1 MELASVSTNVITK
14 SNIST
19 STNLLTMS
27 TSWIQLEAHL
37 PWHTASYVW
46 EVMVKANGSTT
57 AYSLDG
63 IPTVTINNPPDCL
76 QQNNVYYMKSTTSS
90 YVSPKI
96 YSFHTT
102 VANADADIKID
113 FVAGEMGTGTSFNL
127 IFIRKNYTGGL
138 PNSGS
143 QKLNRFIAEPL
154 GEMACCFPET
164 FSNMTEASFYF
175 APTGETVVCKRSS
188 IVQGGTTIYLSP
200 YGRPYGGTS
209 GIYSFALGI
218 DTFSASLVVSWGNWA
233 SMTTHTIPLT
243 ITGTYTCSFDSPAP
257 YAGFGSGTITFQT
270 PMTIPD
276 VRLYMPDAYLFVATG
291 HHISV
296 GTINTTL
303 TYDTSSG
310 CWVSEVLN
318 HYNIPGRIYFSAP
331 IVPRDFGN
339 AGDWNFVMK
348 NETIYPY
355 ALTWNDYAYADS
367 IETRVDLWKA
377 SSGGYRYLV
386 DGLFWTV
393 NNITG
398 GQDYVPLPNPR
409 VHMAESSRT
418 TTLGGYN
425 GTEVFY
431 KMKVVESDGVTIDT
445 ALTNQIAALPNGT
458 PLVFVYGAMAISYSY
473 YQRAIKS
480 RFTAFTNYDS
490 GLYTYPPFKGLFK
503 DDLRTSTF
511 WQGADRFVIR
521 SDSNDCYMTS
531 LPPL

>member
-37 PWHTASYVW
+37 AWHTASYVW

-63 IPTVTINNPPDCL
+63 IPTVTFNNPPDCL
-76 QQNNVYYMKSTTSS
+76 QQNTVYYLKSTTSS
-90 YVSPKI
+90 FTSPKI

-113 FVAGEMGTGTSFNL
+113 FVAGEMGTGSTFSL
-127 IFIRKNYTGGL
+127 IFIRKNYNQNVPHGG
-138 PNSGS
+138 SV
-143 QKLNRFIAEPL
+143 KLNRFIAEPL
-154 GEMACCFPET
+154 GEMACCYPDT

-188 IVQGGTTIYLSP
+188 ITGFGTTFYLRPFGIP
-200 YGRPYGGTS
+200 YNGTS
-209 GIYSFALGI
+209 GIYSFSVGAGGI
-218 DTFSASLVVSWGNWA
+218 IVNWKEWFGYWA
-233 SMTTHTIPLT
+233 DMTHTIPAT
-243 ITGTYTCSFDSPAP
+243 VTGTYECSYVSPAP
-257 YAGFGSGTITFQT
+257 HADFGSGTITFQT

-296 GTINTTL
+296 GTIDTTL
-303 TYDTSSG
+303 TYDTGTG

-318 HYNIPGRIYFSAP
+318 HYNIPGRIYFSAN

-348 NETIYPY
+348 NEHIYPY
-355 ALTWNDYAYADS
+355 ALTWNDYAYVDS
-367 IETRVDLWKA
+367 IDMRVDFYGQKTGAKSL
-377 SSGGYRYLV
+377 YDTNPIV
-386 DGLFWTV
+386 V
-393 NNITG
+393 NGTFFTA
-398 GQDYVPLPNPR
+398 YLPNPR

-431 KMKVVESDGVTIDT
+431 KMKVMESDGLTTDW

-458 PLVFVYGAMAISYSY
+458 PLVFVYGPMAISYSY

-480 RFTAFTNYDS
+480 RFTAFTTGDS
-490 GLYTYPPFKGLFK
+490 GPFTYPPFKGLFK

-531 LPPL
+531 LPALP

>member
-1 MELASVSTNVITK
+1 MEVASVSTNVITK

-154 GEMACCFPET
+154 GEMACCFPDT
-164 FSNMTEASFYF
+164 FSAMTEATFYF
-175 APTGETVVCKRSS
+175 APTGETVTMNFTDTSS
-188 IVQGGTTIYLSP
+188 YAYSGLTDPVP
-200 YGRPYGGTS
+200 YRAKS
-209 GIYSFALGI
+209 GIYQLLLSKTFLQIRWADIYGNSVFASQP
-218 DTFSASLVVSWGNWA
+218 FA
-233 SMTTHTIPLT
+233 
-243 ITGTYTCSFDSPAP
+243 ITGLYQGTLSPCIAYP
-257 YAGFGSGTITFQT
+257 EFVSAVVTFQT
-270 PMTIPD
+270 PLVIPD
-276 VRLYMPDAYLFVATG
+276 VRLYMPNAYLFVATG

-296 GTINTTL
+296 GNLEITL
-303 TYDTSSG
+303 TYDTGSG
-310 CWVSEVLN
+310 CWVSGVLN
-318 HYNIPGRIYFSAP
+318 YYNILGRIYFS
-331 IVPRDFGN
+331 VEMLPRDFGN
-339 AGDWNFVMK
+339 VGDWWFSFKENHIPEEF
-348 NETIYPY
+348 
-355 ALTWNDYAYADS
+355 ALSSYQEMNTDFWPLAVELGTEPKAITW
-367 IETRVDLWKA
+367 RGA
-377 SSGGYRYLV
+377 SPILQ
-386 DGLFWTV
+386 L
-393 NNITG
+393 
-398 GQDYVPLPNPR
+398 LPNSR
-409 VHMAESSRT
+409 VHFSIPSYLQNGNLLYT
-418 TTLGGYN
+418 YKVYN
-425 GTEVFY
+425 P
-431 KMKVVESDGVTIDT
+431 DGSVDSV
-445 ALTNQIAALPNGT
+445 LTNQVDSLPAGT
-458 PLVFVYGAMAISYSY
+458 PLVFQYGPMAISYSY

-480 RFTAFTNYDS
+480 RFTAFTTGDS
-490 GLYTYPPFKGLFK
+490 GPFTYPPFKGLFK